1 MRTFRNGPGAY
12 TARDHTRPLMLNP
25 SGVGFRQLPA
35 TDRHVGAS
43 RAGPRQG
50 LRLPTDPARGRGH
63 TGLRTHAG
71 HVTSDAFLAPW
82 LHGRPTLREPLQGQI
97 LS

>member
-12 TARDHTRPLMLNP
+12 TARGHTRSLMLNP

-43 RAGPRQG
+43 RARPCRG
-50 LRLPTDPARGRGH
+50 LRLATDPARVRVH
-63 TGLRTHAG
+63 TGLWTQAG
-71 HVTSDAFLAPW
+71 YVTSDAFLAPW
-82 LHGRPTLREPLQGQI
+82 LHGRPTHREPLQGQI